1 MNKVEY
7 RLRLDLDNEAQRYVA
22 EEINKRLNGIN
33 SSCPQVIIH
42 SLYEYFRFEEEG
54 GLKGFLGQ
62 LLREQTKQILTGVGQ
77 VPGEPATS
85 QRMPDMEYVTNKPLG
100 TSKQEEEKEP
110 EGQAAKLPPGV
121 LDFMQK
127 FN

>member
-1 MNKVEY
+1 MGKNREY

-62 LLREQTKQILTGVGQ
+62 LLREQTKQILTGGAGTWGARHIPEDAGHGICDQ
-77 VPGEPATS
+77 QALGNQQTGRRKRTGRASCQAPAWS
-85 QRMPDMEYVTNKPLG
+85 AGFYAEI
-100 TSKQEEEKEP
+100 
-110 EGQAAKLPPGV
+110 
-121 LDFMQK
+121 
-127 FN
+127 